1 MKKRHPLISAIVTT
15 QNRADL
21 LQRALESV
29 VAQSYE
35 NLELIVVDD
44 GSEDETPQVIRQYEK
59 KIKLTYL
66 RNETP
71 MGACAARNKGISAS
85 NGEYIAGL
93 DDDDEWHPE
102 RISLLY
108 KNYSPEYSFITSD
121 VKIVRGST
129 AHIWKKKKVINLND
143 LLYSNQVGNQVLV
156 KKSRILEVDGFDE
169 SLTAAQ
175 DYDLWLRLCKAFGP
189 VRNVQKPLQT
199 VYEDPHRTRISTTKS
214 KKMKGYLSVYI
225 KHRDRMNYAQRKYQL
240 YNIRKAQGKLKGV
253 YDLFKWVP
261 REKLWK
267 ELKRWVFNKLISF
280 SR

>member
-15 QNRADL
+15 HQRADL

-29 VAQSYE
+29 VVQSYK

-44 GSEDETPQVIRQYEK
+44 GSEDETAKVIRQYEK
-59 KIKLTYL
+59 KIKLIYL
-66 RNETP
+66 RNE
-71 MGACAARNKGISAS
+71 MALGACAARNKGISAA

-93 DDDDEWHPE
+93 DDDDEWHPQ

-156 KKSRILEVDGFDE
+156 KKSRILEVGGFDE

-199 VYEDPHRTRISTTKS
+199 VYEDPDRLRITTTRSS
-214 KKMKGYLSVYI
+214 KIKGYVAFYEKNKKLMTR
-225 KHRDRMNYAQRKYQL
+225 KQRKYQL
-240 YNIRKAQGKLKGV
+240 YLIRRKVNKPLSLKE
-253 YDLFKWVP
+253 FICWVP
-261 REKLWK
+261 
-267 ELKRWVFNKLISF
+267 FNKYFKEMKRLITTYK
-280 SR
+280 